1 MTPSAP
7 QPIAPAPQPA
17 ATIPAPAPA
26 APAFDAEAATREIRT
41 ALDRF
46 AAAFETRR
54 IDEVR
59 RIAPGMSS
67 DFAKRWQTL
76 LEEKSVSDLRAS
88 VVRVSPPEF
97 DGSSADVFFA
107 MKLNYRIGGQTQ
119 APEIQY
125 SAKLRRDGT
134 AWRIT
139 SVSGR

>member
-1 MTPSAP
+1 VVSAP
-7 QPIAPAPQPA
+7 E
-17 ATIPAPAPA
+17 PA

-59 RIAPGMSS
+59 RIAPGMSTE
-67 DFAKRWQTL
+67 FAKRWQTL
-76 LEEKSVSDLRAS
+76 LEERSVSDLRAS
-88 VVRVSPPEF
+88 VIRVSPPEF
-97 DGSSADVFFA
+97 DGGVADVFFA
-107 MKLNYRIGGQTQ
+107 MRLSYRINGQAQ
-119 APEIQY
+119 SPEIQY
-125 SAKLRRDGT
+125 SAKMRRDGS